1 MKKTRVKKSLTP
13 ALVTREDAEARMND
27 LAQAQN
33 FLIALRSD
41 MDAEILTVKA
51 RFEEGIGEAQDIVK
65 QYETQL
71 QDWAIANPDLFQKP
85 KSIAFLSGSIG
96 FRTGTPKL
104 VLGRG
109 WTWEKSLLAIQQ
121 NGFAFVRSKDEVD
134 KEAILAFCASE
145 QDKVRLDTH
154 VLKPIGIRLVQD
166 EGVWIE
172 PNLTSEAAAR

>member
-1 MKKTRVKKSLTP
+1 MKKTRVKK
-13 ALVTREDAEARMND
+13 LVNPTLQSREDAEARMND

-33 FLIALRSD
+33 FLIALRAE
-41 MDAEILTVKA
+41 MDAEILAVKA
-51 RFEEGIGEAQDIVK
+51 RFEQKIGSWQETVK
-65 QYETQL
+65 VYETQL
-71 QDWAIANPDLFQKP
+71 QDWALANPDLFQKP

-121 NGFAFVRSKDEVD
+121 NGFAFVRTKDEVD
-134 KEAILAFCASE
+134 KEAILAFCATE
-145 QDKVRLDTH
+145 TDKARLATH
-154 VLKPIGIRLVQD
+154 VLQPIGLRLVQD

-172 PNLTSEAAAR
+172 PNLTAQEAAA